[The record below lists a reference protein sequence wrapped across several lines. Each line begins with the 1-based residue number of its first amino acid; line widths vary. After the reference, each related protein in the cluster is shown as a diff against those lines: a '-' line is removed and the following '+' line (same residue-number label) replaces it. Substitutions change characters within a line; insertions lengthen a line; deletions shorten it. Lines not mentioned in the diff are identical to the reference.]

1 MDVFQFLMFNQDYF
15 WFAIDH
21 ANPIEPKLIE
31 GFLFLLD
38 GHITDYTII
47 VYQNNYLKKNTCL
60 FCIPKIC

>member
-15 WFAIDH
+15 WFAID
-21 ANPIEPKLIE
+21 PIEPKLIE